1 MKTIDGLANLQ
12 RQFATHPLTSNAP
25 LRAWARFVSWQLRS
39 RLKHEILFQ
48 WIGGQRLVVQRGME
62 GATQNIYVGLH
73 EFPDMMLLLH
83 FLRKGDLF
91 LDVGANIGS
100 FTVLAS
106 GVCGAET
113 WAFEPDPDTLRHLKQ
128 NIAVNGL
135 DALVKV
141 YQCALG
147 AEQGEVAFTFGLDSI
162 NRIACANDRN
172 VRMTRLE
179 RLDNVIGC
187 SDPIMIKLDVEG
199 AEQAVLEG
207 ANALLANPS
216 LNVVELETLTQERAD
231 ILKGNEFA
239 RAFYDPF
246 RHKLSREPIGLKSS
260 NALFV
265 RDWSLVADRLAGA
278 RKIEIFGREI

>member
-1 MKTIDGLANLQ
+1 VICSGRW
-12 RQFATHPLTSNAP
+12 RQY
-25 LRAWARFVSWQLRS
+25 R
-39 RLKHEILFQ
+39 
-48 WIGGQRLVVQRGME
+48 
-62 GATQNIYVGLH
+62 
-73 EFPDMMLLLH
+73 
-83 FLRKGDLF
+83 
-91 LDVGANIGS
+91 S

-187 SDPIMIKLDVEG
+187 SD
-199 AEQAVLEG
+199 
-207 ANALLANPS
+207 
-216 LNVVELETLTQERAD
+216 
-231 ILKGNEFA
+231 
-239 RAFYDPF
+239 
-246 RHKLSREPIGLKSS
+246 
-260 NALFV
+260 
-265 RDWSLVADRLAGA
+265 RL
-278 RKIEIFGREI
+278 

>member
-1 MKTIDGLANLQ
+1 
-12 RQFATHPLTSNAP
+12 
-25 LRAWARFVSWQLRS
+25 
-39 RLKHEILFQ
+39 
-48 WIGGQRLVVQRGME
+48 ME

-147 AEQGEVAFTFGLDSI
+147 AEQGEVAFTFGLD
-162 NRIACANDRN
+162 
-172 VRMTRLE
+172 
-179 RLDNVIGC
+179 
-187 SDPIMIKLDVEG
+187 
-199 AEQAVLEG
+199 
-207 ANALLANPS
+207 
-216 LNVVELETLTQERAD
+216 
-231 ILKGNEFA
+231 
-239 RAFYDPF
+239 
-246 RHKLSREPIGLKSS
+246 
-260 NALFV
+260 
-265 RDWSLVADRLAGA
+265 
-278 RKIEIFGREI
+278 

>member
-1 MKTIDGLANLQ
+1 
-12 RQFATHPLTSNAP
+12 
-25 LRAWARFVSWQLRS
+25 
-39 RLKHEILFQ
+39 
-48 WIGGQRLVVQRGME
+48 ME

-216 LNVVELETLTQERAD
+216 LNVVELETLTPESAD